1 VLESKLEFIP
11 IERNPKKKFNVVM
24 IMAKQIKID
33 KDAAL
38 DLAKKYLTIGDR
50 YVDISVVGKTVQEK
64 AVSLGRIFN
73 AQKQTDFQRQG

>member
-1 VLESKLEFIP
+1 MAVTLFPQK
-11 IERNPKKKFNVVM
+11 NVNVII
-24 IMAKQIKID
+24 IMAKQIKVD
-33 KDAAL
+33 KNAAL

-73 AQKQTDFQRQG
+73 AQKQTYFQRQG